1 MKARYILVVA
11 VKNGGGFGGRKLLQ
25 YSLSKVRAREISGL
39 PYNKHRAFPMHSQDT
54 LLVESWIN
62 KKQCSTLLPGTET
75 HFRLLV
81 W

>member
-1 MKARYILVVA
+1 M
-11 VKNGGGFGGRKLLQ
+11 FGGRKLLQ
-25 YSLSKVRAREISGL
+25 YWLSKVRAREISGL
-39 PYNKHRAFPMHSQDT
+39 PYNKHGAFPMALAMHSQDT